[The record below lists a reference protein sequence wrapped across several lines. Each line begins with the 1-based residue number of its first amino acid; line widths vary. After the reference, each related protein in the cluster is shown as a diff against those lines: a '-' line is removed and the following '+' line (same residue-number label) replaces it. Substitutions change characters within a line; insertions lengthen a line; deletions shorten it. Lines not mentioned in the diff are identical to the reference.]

1 MLTDRNAVSF
11 NVLHTI
17 YGLSFYFVFNKTNY
31 ARYGSY
37 YLETLKTIE
46 NSYPGMKEFMKRTG
60 SSVHGQDEYPLR
72 TSIDQRGEQTINRDA
87 KATGGIKAFTTK
99 EDSTWSLTR
108 SEQECHTREL
118 QNLCGLST
126 DPGIYKPCPSS
137 QILTAKKLV
146 QKVIQIFRED
156 YTNPFDIRIDKNTL
170 ANISSVKPLK
180 KEATE
185 FLLSCPTIGN

>member
-1 MLTDRNAVSF
+1 MLTDRNAVSL

-17 YGLSFYFVFNKTNY
+17 YGLSFYFVFKKTNY

-46 NSYPGMKEFMKRTG
+46 NSYPGMKEIMKRTG
-60 SSVHGQDEYPLR
+60 SSVQGQDKYPLR
-72 TSIDQRGEQTINRDA
+72 TSIDQHGEQTINRDA
-87 KATGGIKAFTTK
+87 KTTSGIKAFTTK
-99 EDSTWSLTR
+99 EDSIWSLTR

-146 QKVIQIFRED
+146 QEVIQIFKED
-156 YTNPFDIRIDKNTL
+156 YINPFDIGIDKNTL
-170 ANISSVKPLK
+170 QI
-180 KEATE
+180 
-185 FLLSCPTIGN
+185 